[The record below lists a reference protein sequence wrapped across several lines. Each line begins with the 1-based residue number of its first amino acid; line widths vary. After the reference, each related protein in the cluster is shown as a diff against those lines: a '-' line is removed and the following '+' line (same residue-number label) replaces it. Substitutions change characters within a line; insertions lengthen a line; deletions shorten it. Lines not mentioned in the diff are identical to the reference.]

1 MRIWVMARMQEVSI
15 VFRRVGF
22 FTFCARVWRQ
32 LGQDSVYTWGAAMA
46 YSWLFATFPFL
57 VFLLSLV
64 PLVPARFKPD
74 VRHDVFTV
82 VNDTLP
88 SDASSLVMKQ
98 VDSVLDA
105 PSARGFLSFGLVLT
119 LWAASGGMSMTMSA
133 LDKAYDME
141 KVRPYWKQRLL
152 AIVLMAICASLLILV
167 MVLLPVGTG
176 VLTWL
181 VHRGQIFSW
190 LYYLINVVRYVIA
203 LLLMFTILAILYH
216 FGTCYKQKFHP
227 VTPGAVFTVAVWL
240 ILGVAFKLYLTKF
253 GGAAN
258 YNRMYGAVAGAA
270 ILLLFFYIDSLTLL
284 VGAEINSEIDFAMTG
299 HHGDEFEPPEPLE
312 QS

>member
-1 MRIWVMARMQEVSI
+1 MKEVPI
-15 VFRRVGF
+15 VIRKVGF
-22 FTFCARVWRQ
+22 FRFSRRVWSQ

-64 PLVPARFKPD
+64 PLIPDRFKPD
-74 VRHDVFTV
+74 VRHDIATV
-82 VNDTLP
+82 VNETLP
-88 SDASSLVMKQ
+88 TDASSLVMKQ
-98 VDSVLDA
+98 VDSVLEK
-105 PSARGFLSFGLVLT
+105 PSAGGFLSFGLILT
-119 LWAASGGMSMTMSA
+119 VWAASGGMSMTMSA

-152 AIVLMAICASLLILV
+152 AIVLMIVCASLLILV

-203 LLLMFTILAILYH
+203 LLLMFTILAILYY

-227 VTPGAVFTVAVWL
+227 ITPGSVFTVAVWL
-240 ILGVAFKLYLTKF
+240 LLGVIFKIYLTNF

-270 ILLLFFYIDSLTLL
+270 IMLLFFYIDSLTLL
-284 VGAEINSEIDFAMTG
+284 VGAEINSEIDFAMSG
-299 HHGDEFEPPEPLE
+299 HHGDEPNSEPTPQMPRTPPTL
-312 QS
+312 